1 MRLPL
6 FPMSVHLLPGGILPL
21 RLFEPRYLHMLG
33 LSQGLG
39 FGLCLLGTR
48 RSDGQM
54 PLLALG
60 TRVEVID
67 FNLLDDETLGITVR
81 GVERWWSN
89 GRQFESCCAADARLH
104 PDDRNQA

>member
-1 MRLPL
+1 MMRLPL
-6 FPMSVHLLPGGILPL
+6 FPMSVHLLPGGILPM

-48 RSDGQM
+48 RSDGQT

-81 GVERWWSN
+81 GVERY
-89 GRQFESCCAADARLH
+89 RLHRVEVAADGLLIGR
-104 PDDRNQA
+104 